1 MVTEHNWITIIN
13 ATNTE
18 PHYILSDPLSSLFGR
33 QVVISA
39 RLFVALDTGAAGEC
53 GVVGF

>member
-1 MVTEHNWITIIN
+1 MVTEHNWTTIIIV
-13 ATNTE
+13 TNTE
-18 PHYILSDPLSSLFGR
+18 PHYILSDRLSSLFGR
-33 QVVISA
+33 RVVISA